1 MAKNFPNLI
10 EDINLQILNVQWTP
24 DKGKTKKK
32 KTTQT
37 HSGLFLADFILV
49 TQSSF
54 SQPF

>member
-32 KTTQT
+32 KQPKPTVVYFLQT
-37 HSGLFLADFILV
+37 LS
-49 TQSSF
+49 
-54 SQPF
+54 

>member
-24 DKGKTKKK
+24 DKGKTEKKSK
-32 KTTQT
+32 T
-37 HSGLFLADFILV
+37 HSVQFLADFILI

-54 SQPF
+54 SQLL

>member
-1 MAKNFPNLI
+1 MAKNFPNFI

-32 KTTQT
+32 SKT
-37 HSGLFLADFILV
+37 HSGLFLVDFILV

-54 SQPF
+54 SQLS

>member
-32 KTTQT
+32 KTQT

>member
-32 KTTQT
+32 KKTQT

>member
-32 KTTQT
+32 KPKPTVVYFLQT
-37 HSGLFLADFILV
+37 LS
-49 TQSSF
+49 
-54 SQPF
+54 